1 VPTQFFLQAWNNW
14 REGTALNLV
23 DPTLRASPTTE
34 ILRCIHIGLLCVQ
47 ENVANRPTM
56 ASILLMLND
65 DSITLSIPKKPAFLM
80 DRSTISDMSSRRE
93 QNTRAIRS
101 DQSRSRFVEASANE
115 ASITEPYPR

>member
-47 ENVANRPTM
+47 ENVANRPTI

>member
-1 VPTQFFLQAWNNW
+1 LQAWRNW
-14 REGTALNLV
+14 REGTTLNLI
-23 DPTLRASPTTE
+23 DPTLKANSITE

-47 ENVANRPTM
+47 ENVADRPTM
-56 ASILLMLND
+56 ASILLMLNGN
-65 DSITLSIPKKPAFLM
+65 SITLSVPKKPAFLM

-101 DQSRSRFVEASANE
+101 DQSRSIFVEASANE

>member
-1 VPTQFFLQAWNNW
+1 LQAWNNW

-47 ENVANRPTM
+47 ENVANRPTI

-65 DSITLSIPKKPAFLM
+65 DSITLSVPKKPAFLM

>member
-1 VPTQFFLQAWNNW
+1 
-14 REGTALNLV
+14 
-23 DPTLRASPTTE
+23 
-34 ILRCIHIGLLCVQ
+34 
-47 ENVANRPTM
+47 M

-65 DSITLSIPKKPAFLM
+65 NSITISVPKKPAFLI

-93 QNTRAIRS
+93 QNTRTRRP